1 LSLYEGFLRDLLF
14 RQDPETAHE
23 RALDALA
30 LAERLPGA
38 PALLEAL
45 FCVRAPSL
53 VTTVAGL
60 RFPNPVGLGPGFD
73 KDCRCA
79 TALPLLGFGFVELG
93 TLTSRP
99 QPGNPKPRL
108 FRFPEARAIVNRMG
122 FNNEGVEAAARR
134 LSALSRRPVPIGI
147 NIGINKDVK
156 PEDAAGEYC
165 KAFAALRSHGDYF
178 TVNVSSPNTQ
188 GLRMLQEKLK
198 LERILTR
205 LQELN
210 ERRAPIFVK
219 LAPDLGDE
227 ELESL
232 LPMLE
237 ADAAGVICTNTTI
250 SDSLKLEVGDEAA
263 ATRGGLSG
271 APLRELSTRMI
282 REVYRRTEGRLPIIG
297 VGGIMDARDAYQ
309 KLCAGASLVQV
320 YTGLVYRGPGLP
332 REINEGLLDIMKEQG
347 LKNIQ
352 EAIGRSH
359 PLIERQPSTM
369 SRATK

>member
-1 LSLYEGFLRDLLF
+1 LSLYEGLLRGLLF
-14 RQDPETAHE
+14 RQDPEAAHE
-23 RALDALA
+23 RALDALGLAA
-30 LAERLPGA
+30 LVPGL
-38 PALLEAL
+38 PALLDAL
-45 FCVRAPSL
+45 FCVRDPALEVS
-53 VTTVAGL
+53 VAGI
-60 RFPNPVGLGPGFD
+60 RFPNPVGLGAGFD

-79 TALPLLGFGFVELG
+79 SALPLLGFGFVELG
-93 TLTSRP
+93 TLTARP

-108 FRFPEARAIVNRMG
+108 FRFPEARAVVNRMG
-122 FNNEGVEAAARR
+122 FNNQGAEAAAAR
-134 LSALSRRPVPIGI
+134 LSRLRHRPIPIGL

-156 PEDAAGEYC
+156 PEDAAQAYC
-165 KAFAALRSHGDYF
+165 DAFKALLPHGDYF

-210 ERRAPIFVK
+210 TRRAPIFVK
-219 LAPDLGDE
+219 LAPELSDE

-232 LPMLE
+232 LPVLE
-237 ADAAGVICTNTTI
+237 ADAAGVICTNTTT
-250 SDSLKLEVGDEAA
+250 SDELKLEVGDDAA

-271 APLRELSTRMI
+271 APLRELSTRLI

-297 VGGIMDARDAYQ
+297 VGGVMDARDAWQ

-332 REINEGLLDIMKEQG
+332 KEINKGLLDIMKEQG
-347 LKNIQ
+347 ISQ
-352 EAIGRSH
+352 ISEAIGRSH
-359 PLIERQPSTM
+359 PLIERKPAASC
-369 SRATK
+369 RAA